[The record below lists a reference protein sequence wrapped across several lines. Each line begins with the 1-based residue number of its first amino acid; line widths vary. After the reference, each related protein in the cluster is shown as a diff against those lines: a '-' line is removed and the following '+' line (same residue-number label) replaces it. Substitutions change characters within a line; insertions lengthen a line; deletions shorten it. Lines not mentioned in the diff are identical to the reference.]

1 MRNESSIFATDD
13 KPKGDPKLGLSRVA
27 NRRQTE
33 WRVQACWVYPEVR
46 TDGAA
51 RAEPS
56 LLELC
61 RVATEEDEVQGGRL
75 VKQIYGTSLK
85 FIDYPYI
92 LK

>member
-13 KPKGDPKLGLSRVA
+13 KPKGEPKLGLS
-27 NRRQTE
+27 
-33 WRVQACWVYPEVR
+33 
-46 TDGAA
+46 
-51 RAEPS
+51 
-56 LLELC
+56 